1 MSADIVRGQYFD
13 PDAGKI
19 SFKDYAAEWLEA
31 QTFDEG
37 TREAVELRLRL
48 HAYPGLGAKLLSDV
62 KPSTIQP
69 LLRGLSELAP
79 TYQQVIF
86 TNVSTAFTAAVDD
99 SLIQKN
105 PCNAPSACQPKPE
118 QRKLTPWTAGQVTNV
133 RSALPERCQLVAQLG
148 AGLGLRQGEMFG
160 LSPDDID
167 IEKGEIEI
175 VRQVKLGASNRQLFG
190 LPKGRKT
197 RRVPLPDSVLDAIN
211 EHMTRYPPREVT
223 LPWDRLD
230 GSERT
235 FTLLMTTRGRGALNR
250 NYFNTYIWRPALEKA
265 GIETERENGTHAL
278 RHLYTSTLLDA
289 GESIK
294 ALSEYLGRADPG
306 FTLRTYTHLMPTSGE
321 RTRNAIDT
329 ALSRP
334 RAEFPAGNSVEAF
347 SPHRRTSKRPLP
359 TTDQQAQPPVCDDRS
374 RDYESAQRDSASPM
388 QDARPGGPAHP
399 RPVLYS
405 HPTGPRRPR
414 SNPVTSELS
423 TGRTRRELERREVG
437 ASVPL
442 TGLFVDADRLR
453 LLAAIV

>member
-1 MSADIVRGQYFD
+1 MASIDRRVRRSRDGEQQLRYIVRWREPGGGARSKTFIRKTDANRFAATVSADIVRGQYFD

-48 HAYPGLGAKLLSDV
+48 HAYPGLGSKLLSDV
-62 KPSTIQP
+62 KPSTIQTW
-69 LLRGLSELAP
+69 LRGLSELAP

-86 TNVSTAFTAAVDD
+86 ANVSTVFTAAVDD

-105 PCNAPSACQPKPE
+105 PCKAPSVRQPKPE
-118 QRKLTPWTAGQVTNV
+118 QRKLTPWTAEQVTDV
-133 RSALPERCQLVAQLG
+133 RSALPDRYQLVAQLG
-148 AGLGLRQGEMFG
+148 AGLGLRQGEIFG

-175 VRQVKLGASNRQLFG
+175 VRQVKLRASNKQLFG

-230 GSERT
+230 GPERT
-235 FTLLMTTRGRGALNR
+235 FTLLLTTRERGALNR
-250 NYFNTYIWRPALEKA
+250 NYFNTSLWRPALEKA
-265 GIETERENGTHAL
+265 GIEAKRENGTHAL
-278 RHLYTSTLLDA
+278 RHFYASTLLDA

-294 ALSEYLGRADPG
+294 ALSEYLGHADPG
-306 FTLRTYTHLMPTSGE
+306 FTLRTYTHLMPTSSE
-321 RTRNAIDT
+321 RTRNAIDI

-334 RAEFPAGNSVEAF
+334 LAESPAGNTVEGS
-347 SPHRRTSKRPLP
+347 SPHRRTSQRPLP
-359 TTDQQAQPPVCDDRS
+359 TINQEVQQPVVR
-374 RDYESAQRDSASPM
+374 RQV
-388 QDARPGGPAHP
+388 P
-399 RPVLYS
+399 RL
-405 HPTGPRRPR
+405 
-414 SNPVTSELS
+414 
-423 TGRTRRELERREVG
+423 
-437 ASVPL
+437 
-442 TGLFVDADRLR
+442 
-453 LLAAIV
+453 